1 MSDHLIVIPVHNEAG
16 TIGDVVRGAARHGD
30 VLVVDDGSTDG
41 SSEVAL
47 SAGAHVIRLARRG
60 GKGAAL
66 RRGLT
71 EALARDAQR
80 VVTMDGD
87 GQHDPDDL
95 PRLLAAAAQAPD
107 ALVIGGRLGGIGQRA
122 VAVPLPSDRVAAIRV
137 AGFFINW
144 LTGAAVSDTQSGFR
158 VYPAGVIDAV
168 RPRRE
173 GFVLE
178 SEMLV
183 GAAARGWRLVE
194 VPVAAIHFAER
205 RSRFRPVR
213 DGTAVG
219 VYLAARIA
227 RRWCGE
233 AWLII
238 RALCR
243 PFTAARR
250 RPRHRD
256 LAEFTASHRHHPAAW
271 AAALGRVH
279 GGPYARDLAGLAA
292 RSAGAAHAGGGGG
305 DRGHARAAGPGPRH
319 AGAAA
324 PRPRSHLRLHRPVLL
339 PGAPGRRRARPI
351 SMRRLL
357 PRGYL
362 FTVLGIAVGVAGLV
376 ALGAMAERISR
387 FIEGGDRFVLGQ
399 ISVAG
404 EGMGMG
410 AGFTAGGLLRAAKI
424 AEIARVPGVAAAQP
438 QVMLPL
444 KTTTSQFLTLT
455 QELVLGT
462 DMSVPMI
469 NRNYRDLPVR
479 AGRFLQAGD
488 RGVAVL
494 GTDFAAARK
503 LGVGGRLEVA
513 GLSWTIVGVL
523 DKTLTAPDRFAM
535 VTIEDARDL
544 WLRRDPLLVQ
554 LFGAGGLGRGDLNS
568 GAAVA
573 WQPGEDP
580 DAVARRIQ
588 ESVAGVNVTI
598 PGEVSRLLKE
608 STAFFSALLLGVGA
622 LGLVIG
628 GLSLSNTV
636 TAAVFERIR
645 DFGIKR
651 ALGATDLHLLREV
664 LGEAL
669 GVSLTGGAAGVAIAL
684 GIGWLVDLRILRD
697 GQQVFLF
704 SPRLLLFALAFSVVL
719 GALAAAYATLRIAH
733 LSPAEAIRRGT

>member
-1 MSDHLIVIPVHNEAG
+1 
-16 TIGDVVRGAARHGD
+16 
-30 VLVVDDGSTDG
+30 
-41 SSEVAL
+41 
-47 SAGAHVIRLARRG
+47 
-60 GKGAAL
+60 
-66 RRGLT
+66 
-71 EALARDAQR
+71 
-80 VVTMDGD
+80 
-87 GQHDPDDL
+87 
-95 PRLLAAAAQAPD
+95 
-107 ALVIGGRLGGIGQRA
+107 
-122 VAVPLPSDRVAAIRV
+122 
-137 AGFFINW
+137 
-144 LTGAAVSDTQSGFR
+144 
-158 VYPAGVIDAV
+158 
-168 RPRRE
+168 
-173 GFVLE
+173 
-178 SEMLV
+178 
-183 GAAARGWRLVE
+183 
-194 VPVAAIHFAER
+194 
-205 RSRFRPVR
+205 
-213 DGTAVG
+213 
-219 VYLAARIA
+219 
-227 RRWCGE
+227 
-233 AWLII
+233 
-238 RALCR
+238 
-243 PFTAARR
+243 
-250 RPRHRD
+250 
-256 LAEFTASHRHHPAAW
+256 
-271 AAALGRVH
+271 
-279 GGPYARDLAGLAA
+279 
-292 RSAGAAHAGGGGG
+292 
-305 DRGHARAAGPGPRH
+305 
-319 AGAAA
+319 
-324 PRPRSHLRLHRPVLL
+324 
-339 PGAPGRRRARPI
+339 
-351 SMRRLL
+351 MRRLL

-462 DMSVPMI
+462 DVSVPMV
-469 NRNYRDLPVR
+469 NRNYRELPVR
-479 AGRFLQAGD
+479 AGRFLQTGD

-513 GLSWTIVGVL
+513 GLSWRIVGVL

-608 STAFFSALLLGVGA
+608 STAFFSALLLGIGA

-704 SPRLLLFALAFSVVL
+704 SPRLLLFALVFSVVL